1 MVACSTWRR
10 LRNAFRK
17 LGIPGLLAF
26 ALLVFQVA
34 IPWSVTWFATQDGPS
49 HLYNAVVAREL
60 VLHHR
65 HTPFASVYQINRRI
79 VPNWAGTFLLGG
91 IEAIVGAD
99 HAEKVMVSLLLCT
112 GFFAFAFAVRS
123 FAPKASPWT
132 PLANFLVQS
141 WFLWIGFFNF
151 YLSMLLA
158 LVAAG
163 FYVRGECRLS
173 PRRTC
178 VLAAGLL
185 GVFFTQ
191 LIGAA
196 IALLTIGCIAFW
208 VHVVVPGVMRP
219 RGPVRWKQLIPV
231 AASMLPVLLLTSTFA
246 FTSSEGGSGTGW
258 LNALLAFPLHVFATA
273 PGANGAQY
281 YLWPAALSYMVA
293 SVFVLTRGEWR
304 SPRGGLVLAMLGTFG
319 LYLLVPDK
327 GLGGDL
333 VKLRFAWGVFLLG
346 GLLVASAHRMR
357 RFQLPLALYVAVFL
371 TANLVATAQ
380 SVADSSDMIG
390 DYLAQAGT
398 PPRGARLIRLR
409 YQTPDLGAKYG
420 IGGLGR
426 DPVFHLD
433 GLIAAR
439 CRCIDLTD
447 YEAPSE
453 VFPVVFKTNV
463 ERGLQFALWGME
475 GPGAETSAQLDWL
488 RARLPVPIDY
498 ALVVANA
505 SSPAV
510 GRDQVIANLTGAGMR
525 LVSLPGKDAFVAAYK
540 KP

>member
-185 GVFFTQ
+185 GVS
-191 LIGAA
+191 
-196 IALLTIGCIAFW
+196 
-208 VHVVVPGVMRP
+208 RP
-219 RGPVRWKQLIPV
+219 
-231 AASMLPVLLLTSTFA
+231 
-246 FTSSEGGSGTGW
+246 
-258 LNALLAFPLHVFATA
+258 H
-273 PGANGAQY
+273 
-281 YLWPAALSYMVA
+281 
-293 SVFVLTRGEWR
+293 
-304 SPRGGLVLAMLGTFG
+304 
-319 LYLLVPDK
+319 
-327 GLGGDL
+327 L
-333 VKLRFAWGVFLLG
+333 VKLVDTGEIPHHKTGSHRRVYFEDLMRYRDVRDAERSAALRELTRKSSQY
-346 GLLVASAHRMR
+346 GL
-357 RFQLPLALYVAVFL
+357 
-371 TANLVATAQ
+371 
-380 SVADSSDMIG
+380 
-390 DYLAQAGT
+390 DY
-398 PPRGARLIRLR
+398 
-409 YQTPDLGAKYG
+409 
-420 IGGLGR
+420 
-426 DPVFHLD
+426 
-433 GLIAAR
+433 
-439 CRCIDLTD
+439 
-447 YEAPSE
+447 
-453 VFPVVFKTNV
+453 
-463 ERGLQFALWGME
+463 
-475 GPGAETSAQLDWL
+475 
-488 RARLPVPIDY
+488 
-498 ALVVANA
+498 
-505 SSPAV
+505 
-510 GRDQVIANLTGAGMR
+510 
-525 LVSLPGKDAFVAAYK
+525 
-540 KP
+540 